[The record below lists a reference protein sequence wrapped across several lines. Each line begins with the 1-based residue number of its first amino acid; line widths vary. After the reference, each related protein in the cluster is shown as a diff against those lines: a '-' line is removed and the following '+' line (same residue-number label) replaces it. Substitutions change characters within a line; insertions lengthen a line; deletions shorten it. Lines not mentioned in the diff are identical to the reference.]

1 MITNLE
7 KRALLRGLYRSLA
20 EINDI
25 PWPSDHLPCR
35 TDCDGTCPACQAEL
49 LYLETELNRRAA
61 DGTQILL
68 AGITVDEDRELTPPV
83 AEVVTPAQPTR
94 RGDMSLEEL
103 GLSLRTRVSLDGH
116 GITGVRQLLD
126 MSPSELKKVRNMT
139 QEGLDEIEYQ
149 LGLLGL
155 ELEKDL

>member
-68 AGITVDEDRELTPPV
+68 AGITV
-83 AEVVTPAQPTR
+83 AQPTR

-155 ELEKDL
+155 ELENDL

>member
-1 MITNLE
+1 MTHQE
-7 KRALLRGLYRSLA
+7 MREFLRSLRRSLA
-20 EINDI
+20 QANDI
-25 PWPSDHLPCR
+25 PWIFSASLCR
-35 TDCDGTCPACQAEL
+35 EDCKGDCPACQTEL
-49 LYLETELNRRAA
+49 HYLESELNQRAA
-61 DGTQILL
+61 QGKAIVLPAVTMDAIPS
-68 AGITVDEDRELTPPV
+68 APV
-83 AEVVTPAQPTR
+83 AEEVPSSEPTR

-126 MSPSELKKVRNMT
+126 LSPSELKKVRNIT

-155 ELEKDL
+155 SLEQDM